1 MEPWI
6 YIVLLGGVIVV
17 IGWLRPRTQATM
29 DTTEIRRNMEE
40 TLEHYMTELEEENE
54 KLLKVIERMK
64 QEGEYRDEA
73 LRKRMDKLEQ
83 AWESKWSSLEQATAQ
98 PVYTEL
104 EAGHPSA
111 LSECEQEL
119 QQRTAN
125 TQDSELQETVPSQM
139 GSLSVPSGHR
149 SASSRKEELH
159 AADEADSHEELHEEQ
174 SSAPIQTRYAEIFR
188 LFQNGWSE
196 QAIADHLGMPIGE
209 LQLIIRL
216 GQQEGS
222 HD

>member
-6 YIVLLGGVIVV
+6 YIVLLGGVIAV
-17 IGWLRPRTQATM
+17 IGMLRPRTQATM

-40 TLEHYMTELEEENE
+40 TLEHYMIELEEENE

-83 AWESKWSSLEQATAQ
+83 AWESKWSSLEQAAAQ
-98 PVYTEL
+98 PVHTEL

-111 LSECEQEL
+111 LSERQQEHL
-119 QQRTAN
+119 QRIAN
-125 TQDSELQETVPSQM
+125 TQDSELQKTAPSHEAT
-139 GSLSVPSGHR
+139 LSDPSGQR
-149 SASSRKEELH
+149 SVSSRKEKLH
-159 AADEADSHEELHEEQ
+159 AADELDYHEELHKEQ

-188 LFQNGWSE
+188 LFQNGWTE

>member
-6 YIVLLGGVIVV
+6 YIVLLGGVIAV
-17 IGWLRPRTQATM
+17 IGLLRPRTQEIM

-83 AWESKWSSLEQATAQ
+83 AWESKWNSLEQATAQ
-98 PVYTEL
+98 PVHTEL
-104 EAGHPSA
+104 EAGYPSA
-111 LSECEQEL
+111 LSEREQEL
-119 QQRTAN
+119 LQRAAN
-125 TQDSELQETVPSQM
+125 TQDSELQETAPSQM
-139 GSLSVPSGHR
+139 ASLSVPSGHR

-159 AADEADSHEELHEEQ
+159 AADEAEHHEELHEEQ

-188 LFQNGWSE
+188 LFQNGWTE

>member
-6 YIVLLGGVIVV
+6 YIVLLGGVIAV
-17 IGWLRPRTQATM
+17 IGMLRPRTQATM

-40 TLEHYMTELEEENE
+40 TLEHYMAELEEENE

-83 AWESKWSSLEQATAQ
+83 AWESNLEQAAAQ
-98 PVYTEL
+98 PVHTEL

-111 LSECEQEL
+111 LSEREQEL
-119 QQRTAN
+119 LQRAAN
-125 TQDSELQETVPSQM
+125 TQDSELQETAPSQM
-139 GSLSVPSGHR
+139 ASLPVPSGHR
-149 SASSRKEELH
+149 SVSTRKEELH
-159 AADEADSHEELHEEQ
+159 AADEADDHVELHEEQ

-188 LFQNGWSE
+188 LFQNGWTE